1 MKQKFGTYKPRGS
14 AKQGEP
20 MAEMKKPVFKTSLK
34 TAADPVNSPQ
44 HYASQ
49 GIECIDY
56 IKQQL
61 TPEEYRGYLLGNA
74 HKYLHRHRYKGK
86 LLEDL
91 RKMQW
96 YFLRYIKE
104 YEEK

>member
-1 MKQKFGTYKPRGS
+1 MKQKFGTYKKPRFS
-14 AKQGEP
+14 SETKDVVN
-20 MAEMKKPVFKTSLK
+20 KP
-34 TAADPVNSPQ
+34 P
-44 HYASQ
+44 HYAEQ
-49 GIECIDY
+49 GVECIDY

-86 LLEDL
+86 VLEDL